1 MTAADVPLGMRL
13 KQQAGW
19 NQTEADWRR
28 FLDLEPDGC
37 FVAELDGAAVGT
49 TVTCV
54 FGPVAWVAMVLV
66 DAAVRGRG
74 VGTALMRH
82 ALDYLDARGVRTV
95 RLDATPLGQPIYEK
109 LGFAADFTLARY
121 AGVLPPAPAAP
132 GEVEP
137 VAAVGLASLLRL
149 DADVTRTT
157 RVEALMR
164 IYAENEAS
172 FRVVRRG
179 DEVIA
184 FLGSRPGAKATQVGP
199 WAATDEP
206 AARLLLNDACAR
218 LAAQSVFIDVPLPNA
233 AAIAAVGSTGLTPQR
248 QLLRMTRGEPLRERV
263 EMLWASSGPEKG

>member
-1 MTAADVPLGMRL
+1 
-13 KQQAGW
+13 
-19 NQTEADWRR
+19 
-28 FLDLEPDGC
+28 
-37 FVAELDGAAVGT
+37 
-49 TVTCV
+49 
-54 FGPVAWVAMVLV
+54 MVLV

-82 ALDYLDARGVRTV
+82 ALAYLDARGVRTV

-109 LGFAADFTLARY
+109 LGFVADFKLARY
-121 AGVLPPAPAAP
+121 AGVLPPASAAP
-132 GEVEP
+132 GQVEP
-137 VAAVGLASLLRL
+137 AAAADLARVLRL
-149 DADVTRTT
+149 DADVTRTA
-157 RVEALMR
+157 RGAALMA

-206 AARLLLNDACAR
+206 AARLLLTDTCAR
-218 LAAQSVFIDVPLPNA
+218 LAGQSVFIDVPLPNG
-233 AAIAAVGSTGLTPQR
+233 AAVTAVASTGLTPQR
-248 QLLRMTRGEPLRERV
+248 QLLRMTRGEPFRERV